1 VFFLTPAFAT
11 WLLDD
16 HTFVQKALT
25 QLYQHIIKSDQFPN
39 VKVHA
44 LCAVVDKLPTPQHIK
59 NVEDIV
65 NAEVPTW
72 RRSREPPVW
81 DTGHEGMAYV
91 TLDLSDSVS
100 LSQPAADEAGSIS
113 FLTSEGSEGRKTYN
127 TLRLPLANT
136 IFQTGLPTTMTHYT
150 FENAKET
157 GGLTLRAKENL
168 THHGLKLRYQKA
180 TTVSSSAF
188 AIPLIPLCF
197 PRSVRASMGN
207 ILRQISDG
215 TPANQ
220 SQPASQELESLVPQ
234 FHKSRGE
241 PSQAIAVWALVIP
254 EALQQTLRQKSWNFL
269 KKLRSKEDS
278 GIHEN
283 SSVSDYWE
291 PLWRS
296 NPAMWNELVWNA
308 IKSGAHLHR
317 VLSGGG
323 GWGKKAGLLSLD
335 PVITSTESESS
346 ASQKFSDQLDGPGDL
361 SSALHPVAHPGDA
374 IQFFVSPPELNRDLG
389 KIDLDLVKQNELK
402 NLALPWQWELGTIP
416 STIDALRASS
426 WQHNPSDAKEVF
438 VFRNSFGALSEGGM
452 SFKRYRGSE
461 SHDPMSV
468 VGGTKID
475 VPFSRFCSVDFPAE
489 KKEGV
494 GGNHCEDQENYIQI

>member
-1 VFFLTPAFAT
+1 VFFLTPTFAT

-16 HTFVQKALT
+16 QTFVQNALT
-25 QLYQHIIKSDQFPN
+25 KLYQNVIKSDQFPN

-44 LCAVVDKLPTPQHIK
+44 LCAVVDKLPTPQYIQSSGE
-59 NVEDIV
+59 NA
-65 NAEVPTW
+65 NAENPTW
-72 RRSREPPVW
+72 RRAREPPVW
-81 DTGHEGMAYV
+81 DTGHEGMAYAS
-91 TLDLSDSVS
+91 LDLSDSVS
-100 LSQPAADEAGSIS
+100 LPQPAADEAGSIS
-113 FLTSEGSEGRKTYN
+113 FLTSEGSEGRRNCT

-157 GGLTLRAKENL
+157 SGFTLRAKENL
-168 THHGLKLRYQKA
+168 THHGLKLLHQKA
-180 TTVSSSAF
+180 TTMSSSTL

-197 PRSVRASMGN
+197 PRPVRASMGN

-220 SQPASQELESLVPQ
+220 NQPASQELESLVPQ

-241 PSQAIAVWALVIP
+241 PSQAMAVWALVIP
-254 EALQQTLRQKSWNFL
+254 EALQQALRQKTRNIL
-269 KKLRSKEDS
+269 KKLRGK
-278 GIHEN
+278 EN
-283 SSVSDYWE
+283 SSVSNYWE

-296 NPAMWNELVWNA
+296 NPVMWNELVWNA
-308 IKSGAHLHR
+308 IKSGARLHR

-374 IQFFVSPPELNRDLG
+374 VQFFVSPPELDRNLG
-389 KIDLDLVKQNELK
+389 KIDLDLAKQNELK
-402 NLALPWQWELGTIP
+402 NSSLPWQCDFGTIP
-416 STIDALRASS
+416 STIDALQATS
-426 WQHNPSDAKEVF
+426 WQHNPSDSNEVF
-438 VFRNSFGALSEGGM
+438 VFRNSFGALAEGGM
-452 SFKRYRGSE
+452 SVRRYRWSE
-461 SHDPMSV
+461 SHDSMSV
-468 VGGTKID
+468 VGGTKVD
-475 VPFSRFCSVDFPAE
+475 VPFSRFYSVDFPVE

-494 GGNHCEDQENYIQI
+494 GGNHCED